1 MDLKIVIEK
10 LSRLVDP
17 AQSFID
23 ITNIATLNDGDEFL
37 ITKSPIILSV
47 VNIEEDKTLKN
58 QSVYL
63 RETNDQTHISR
74 YKQPTQHLIIS
85 LLFTSYNKDL
95 AMYLGG
101 LDKLKNIIYYF
112 QQNKSFYYKDDDT
125 ELIEYDT
132 FLAKTELEQAHYE
145 KITMESISL
154 TSEQLNQ
161 MWSYLG
167 SKYMPSMLYK
177 MRLCTIQKS
186 PLIQDKVIKKVKV
199 DLWENDK
206 NNLIG
211 LLESGEFE
219 E

>member
-1 MDLKIVIEK
+1 MDLKIVIEQ
-10 LSRLVDP
+10 LSKLVDP

-37 ITKSPIILSV
+37 KVKSPIVLSI

-58 QSVYL
+58 QTVYL
-63 RETNDQTHISR
+63 KNTNDLTQISR

-85 LLFTSYNKDL
+85 ILFTSYNKDL
-95 AMYLGG
+95 SMYLGG
-101 LDKLKNIIYYF
+101 IDKLKGVISYF

-125 ELIEYDT
+125 EMIDHDT
-132 FLAKTELEQAHYE
+132 FIVKTEAQQSHYE
-145 KITMESISL
+145 KITMESVSL
-154 TSEQLNQ
+154 SMEQLNQ

-177 MRLCTIQKS
+177 MRLCIIQNS

-211 LLESGEFE
+211 LIESGEFE
-219 E
+219 P